1 MPSMRTENMPSP
13 DDIILGLD
21 VRGKPA
27 LLQILAARA
36 AARLGRD
43 EQEVNAALLARERLG
58 TTALGRGVAL
68 PHARL
73 PGGDPPLMLFARLDR
88 PIDFEARDDE
98 PVDLV
103 FAVLWPQEAAE
114 GFLPAL
120 SDLCRS
126 LREPSF
132 LLALRRAATA
142 EEILALLPRPV

>member
-1 MPSMRTENMPSP
+1 MPLMRTEHLPSP
-13 DDIILGLD
+13 DDVILDLEAGS
-21 VRGKPA
+21 KPA
-27 LLQILAARA
+27 LLDILASRA
-36 AARLGRD
+36 ATRLGR
-43 EQEVNAALLARERLG
+43 QRHEVAAALLARERLG
-58 TTALGRGVAL
+58 TTALGKGVAL

-73 PGGDPPLMLFARLDR
+73 AGGDPPLMLFARLSN

-103 FAVLWPQEAAE
+103 FAVLWPEEETE

-120 SDLCRS
+120 SGLCRS

-142 EEILALLPRPV
+142 EEVLALLPRPV